1 MAQFNLNRRLVFG
14 IGVPFKDRAL
24 PAAAG
29 EAKSTKQYPA
39 LLLLPTLGSSLLMAE
54 FITMY
59 SPRELVADHFHVD
72 LFTHLEP
79 KVADKVL
86 VNPRLELA
94 HPT

>member
-1 MAQFNLNRRLVFG
+1 
-14 IGVPFKDRAL
+14 
-24 PAAAG
+24 
-29 EAKSTKQYPA
+29 
-39 LLLLPTLGSSLLMAE
+39 MAE
-54 FITMY
+54 LFTMY